1 MLINT
6 CSLTELCRRTLLF
19 IVIVAV
25 IVSLDE
31 TERGREREKERGGEE
46 KGEIVGTLFL
56 QFYRITI
63 EANFRNRS
71 KIDWTTD

>member
-1 MLINT
+1 M
-6 CSLTELCRRTLLF
+6 CRRTLLF

-31 TERGREREKERGGEE
+31 RGREREREKERGRGEE

>member
-6 CSLTELCRRTLLF
+6 CSLTEMCRRTLLF

-31 TERGREREKERGGEE
+31 TERGREGEKERRERGNRRY
-46 KGEIVGTLFL
+46 IISTILPHH
-56 QFYRITI
+56 YR
-63 EANFRNRS
+63 S
-71 KIDWTTD
+71 

>member
-6 CSLTELCRRTLLF
+6 CSLTEMCRRTLLF

-31 TERGREREKERGGEE
+31 TERGREREKERG
-46 KGEIVGTLFL
+46 VGGRERGNRRYIISTILPHH
-56 QFYRITI
+56 YR
-63 EANFRNRS
+63 S
-71 KIDWTTD
+71 